1 MKQTISPTIS
11 RRPSRSG
18 GDARY
23 AAASIT
29 RRRLLKG
36 GAGGIVLLGGPGVL
50 AACGDDKQAKTSARS
65 GPLRIAGMGTPA
77 DNLNP
82 LQGGEGLDLVVGSQ
96 MFDSLVQITGG
107 KIALSLAE
115 SVEPNRDATEW
126 TIRVRQGVTFHDGK
140 PLTAKDVAATFRLV
154 GDPKKNQNAALFGD
168 LDLAAVKVID
178 DHTLRVPLRRAR
190 GDFVDGILSL
200 SSAVYPAGISDFS
213 KSVGSGPFKLVSFRP
228 GQPVEL
234 ARYDDYWGGA
244 PAVSELEIRAINDP
258 AARLNALRSGQI
270 DYALGI
276 TPTGAATLKGDADV
290 KVVRS
295 GAASSSALMFAM
307 NVNQRPFDDPKVRL
321 AFRLAVD
328 RQALVDSVFSGEGE
342 IGNDIAGKGLPGYND
357 ALPQRERDVAKAKKL
372 LADAGVTKVTM
383 RAADVQP
390 GLVDAAGLY
399 AQQLSEVGVK
409 LTIDKAA
416 ADSYFDDFKRVLST
430 PFQTFYEDNRP
441 ASANIVTF
449 TGSKADFNITGI
461 GDREYDS
468 KLAAAQATVDD
479 AQRVERFKEVQ
490 QILYERGGEI
500 VWGYA
505 EKLDASKATV
515 AGVQQTPSGPL
526 FGKARFT

>member
-1 MKQTISPTIS
+1 MTQTASPIV
-11 RRPSRSG
+11 RRPSRRG

-23 AAASIT
+23 AASSIT
-29 RRRLLKG
+29 RRRLLKSAG
-36 GAGGIVLLGGPGVL
+36 GGGIVLLGGPGVL
-50 AACGDDKQAKTSARS
+50 AACSDDQTKTPARS
-65 GPLRIAGMGTPA
+65 GPLRIAGMGA
-77 DNLNP
+77 SGDNLNP

-96 MFDSLVQITGG
+96 MFDSLVQIAGG
-107 KIALSLAE
+107 KIALSLAA
-115 SVEPNRDATEW
+115 SIEPNGDATQW
-126 TIRVRQGVTFHDGK
+126 TIRVRSDVTFHDGK
-140 PLTAKDVAATFRLV
+140 PLTAKDVAATLRLV
-154 GDPKKNQNAALFGD
+154 GNPKKNQNASLFTD
-168 LDLAAVKVID
+168 LDLAGVKVID
-178 DHTLRVPLRRAR
+178 EHTVLVPLKRAR
-190 GDFVDGILSL
+190 GDFVDGILAL

-234 ARYDDYWGGA
+234 ARYDDYWGGR
-244 PAVSELEIRAINDP
+244 PSVSELEIRAINDP
-258 AARLNALRSGQI
+258 AARINALKSGQI

-276 TPTGAATLKGDADV
+276 TPTGAKTLKGNSDV

-307 NVNQRPFDDPKVRL
+307 NVKQPPFDDPNVRL

-328 RQALVDSVFSGEGE
+328 RQALVDSVLSGEGE

-357 ALPQRERDVAKAKKL
+357 ALPQRERDVEKARKL

-383 RAADVQP
+383 RAGDVQP

-416 ADSYFDDFKRVLST
+416 ADSYFNDFKRVLST

-441 ASANIVTF
+441 AAANIVTF

-461 GDREYDS
+461 GDREYDA
-468 KLAAAQATVDD
+468 KVAAAQATVDD

-505 EKLDASKATV
+505 EKLDASKADI
-515 AGVQQTPSGPL
+515 AGVKQTPSASL
-526 FGKARFT
+526 FGKAKFT